1 MTLLYQVGLLLLV
14 AASFKVSAE
23 CCTPGATSDFCTV
36 FSMLSTMEQNEVMSY
51 LGENCEGDADVALQ
65 KMEKRKPNFMRYGR
79 SAAVKSLGKKAGSDP
94 NFLRFGRS
102 QPNFLRFGK
111 ASGDPNFLRFGR
123 SDPNFLRF
131 GKIRKAIGGSKLL
144 EVTGRQLLY
153 ACHIVCLKRAHG
165 AGGNA
170 LCHQAAVGATR
181 WFNPVAGIFVF
192 YRLFSSKSKFSD
204 SAARRSTTSTAS
216 P

>member
-14 AASFKVSAE
+14 AATYKVSAE

-36 FSMLSTMEQNEVMSY
+36 FSMLSTMEQNEVMNFI
-51 LGENCEGDADVALQ
+51 GENCDGDAEVALQ

-79 SAAVKSLGKKAGSDP
+79 SADP
-94 NFLRFGRS
+94 NFLRGFRS

-131 GKIRKAIGGSKLL
+131 GKAAADPNFLRFGKRSADPNFLRFGRSFDNFDRESRKPNFLRFGK
-144 EVTGRQLLY
+144 
-153 ACHIVCLKRAHG
+153 
-165 AGGNA
+165 
-170 LCHQAAVGATR
+170 
-181 WFNPVAGIFVF
+181 
-192 YRLFSSKSKFSD
+192 
-204 SAARRSTTSTAS
+204 
-216 P
+216 